1 MRMRL
6 GLLQDH
12 AAIDRQIAR
21 EAAEA
26 QVKKAK
32 TEIPTVKTEA
42 QTKADELAAAKAKEK
57 GIEKP
62 KSASQSKT
70 KIRPL
75 SEAKAIDSGANF
87 ISETFL
93 FTIGLSL
100 ILLEALRTRRK
111 ETTRR
116 IDVAAKLDELE
127 ERDRIKT
134 KMLED
139 LERELHELRDRE
151 KSGITSWFK
160 TKNHLAHNDH
170 DLSSKSTST
179 AGPKAEESRQT
190 DTLPS
195 AHVQSSESIT
205 APRSAIL
212 SSSHSR

>member
-12 AAIDRQIAR
+12 TAIDRQIAR

-26 QVKKAK
+26 QAKRAKAD
-32 TEIPTVKTEA
+32 IPTVKTET
-42 QTKADELAAAKAKEK
+42 QTKADELAAARAKEK
-57 GIEKP
+57 GSEKP
-62 KSASQSKT
+62 KSASQLKP

-93 FTIGLSL
+93 FTVGLSL
-100 ILLEALRTRRK
+100 IILESLRSRRK

-116 IDVAAKLDELE
+116 VDVAAKLDELE

-139 LERELHELRDRE
+139 LEHELHELRDRE
-151 KSGITSWFK
+151 KSSITYWFK
-160 TKNHLAHNDH
+160 TKNHPHHNDH
-170 DLSSKSTST
+170 DLSSQSTST
-179 AGPKAEESRQT
+179 SGSKVEEPRQSEGS
-190 DTLPS
+190 PS
-195 AHVQSSESIT
+195 GRAQSSEYT
-205 APRSAIL
+205 TTTPPVRL
-212 SSSHSR
+212 SSRDSR

>member
-26 QVKKAK
+26 QAKKAK
-32 TEIPTVKTEA
+32 AEISTVKTEA

-62 KSASQSKT
+62 KSASQSKP

-100 ILLEALRTRRK
+100 IILEALRTRRK
-111 ETTRR
+111 ESTRR

-127 ERDRIKT
+127 ERDRMKT

-139 LERELHELRDRE
+139 LEHEIHELQDRE

-160 TKNHLAHNDH
+160 TRNHPPHNDH

-179 AGPKAEESRQT
+179 SRPEVKESRQSDGAAST
-190 DTLPS
+190 N
-195 AHVQSSESIT
+195 VQSSKNT
-205 APRSAIL
+205 MATHSAIL
-212 SSSHSR
+212 SSSDSR